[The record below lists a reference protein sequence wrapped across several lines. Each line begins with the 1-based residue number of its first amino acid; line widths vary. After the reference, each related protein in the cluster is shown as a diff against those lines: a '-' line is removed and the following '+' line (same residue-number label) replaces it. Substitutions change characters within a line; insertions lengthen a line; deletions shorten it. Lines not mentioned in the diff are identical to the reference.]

1 MCPWDCSDLLH
12 STHALTY
19 AHTHI
24 CTYLNVYTHTH
35 ACTAF
40 VTVYLV
46 DSVTGGVVHHTT
58 HKQAAGPVFLVHSEN
73 WIVVRLTEISE
84 WGVACMAP
92 MLENLH

>member
-1 MCPWDCSDLLH
+1 MLLKQNVCMGLLWFATQH
-12 STHALTY
+12 TC
-19 AHTHI
+19 THI
-24 CTYLNVYTHTH
+24 CTHSHTHIFEHVHTHTH

-73 WIVVRLTEISE
+73 WIVVRLAETS
-84 WGVACMAP
+84 
-92 MLENLH
+92 